1 MNIVILERDSV
12 GTDIDIDGFNRFGFV
27 TSYANTLKTQAAK
40 RIKDADIVISNKTP
54 MNEDTLK
61 DAKNIRLICLFATGY
76 DMVDLDYCKSRGI
89 TVCNVCDYC
98 TDAVAQHTFALTF
111 FLLENCLFATG
122 YDMVDLDYCKSRGIT
137 VCNVCDYCTDAVA
150 QHTFALTFFLLEK
163 LRHYDDYVKSGQYG
177 AQQRFSNFDFPYYEL
192 AGKTWGIIGMGH
204 IGRRVASIASA
215 FGCKV
220 IFYSASGNST
230 CTDYER
236 TELIPLLESSDI
248 ISLHCPLSD
257 KTFHLI
263 DDTAFCHMRPSS
275 ILINV
280 ARGPVVDNKALHR
293 ALTNNRLMAA
303 GLDVLEGEPI
313 TPDNPLADFKDSTR
327 LIITPHMA
335 WASTEARQRVVDETI
350 NNVEAFLSGHPR
362 NVV

>member
-12 GTDIDIDGFNRFGFV
+12 GTDISIDGFNRLGHV
-27 TSYANTLKTQAAK
+27 TSYANTLKAQAAE
-40 RIKDADIVISNKTP
+40 RMKDADIVISNKTP
-54 MNEDTLK
+54 MNASTLE
-61 DAKNIRLICLFATGY
+61 DAKNVRLICLFATGY
-76 DMVDLDYCKSRGI
+76 DMVDLNYCKSREI
-89 TVCNVCDYC
+89 TVCNV
-98 TDAVAQHTFALTF
+98 
-111 FLLENCLFATG
+111 
-122 YDMVDLDYCKSRGIT
+122 S
-137 VCNVCDYCTDAVA
+137 DYCTDAVA

-177 AQQRFSNFDFPYYEL
+177 AQQRFSNFDLPYYEL
-192 AGKTWGIIGMGH
+192 SGKTWGIIGMGH
-204 IGRRVASIASA
+204 IGRKVASIASA

-236 TELIPLLESSDI
+236 TELNTLLEGSDI

-263 DDTAFCHMRPSS
+263 DETAFSHMRPSA

-280 ARGPVVDNKALHR
+280 ARGPVVDNKALCR
-293 ALTNNRLMAA
+293 ALTQNKLMAA
-303 GLDVLEGEPI
+303 GLDVLECEPI
-313 TPDNPLADFKDSTR
+313 TPDNPLSDFKDSTR

-350 NNVEAFLSGHPR
+350 KNVDAFLSGHPR
-362 NVV
+362 SVVE

>member
-1 MNIVILERDSV
+1 
-12 GTDIDIDGFNRFGFV
+12 
-27 TSYANTLKTQAAK
+27 
-40 RIKDADIVISNKTP
+40 
-54 MNEDTLK
+54 
-61 DAKNIRLICLFATGY
+61 
-76 DMVDLDYCKSRGI
+76 
-89 TVCNVCDYC
+89 
-98 TDAVAQHTFALTF
+98 
-111 FLLENCLFATG
+111 
-122 YDMVDLDYCKSRGIT
+122 MVDLDYCKSRGIT

-263 DDTAFCHMRPSS
+263 HDTAFCHMRPSS

-280 ARGPVVDNKALHR
+280 ARAAL
-293 ALTNNRLMAA
+293 L
-303 GLDVLEGEPI
+303 
-313 TPDNPLADFKDSTR
+313 
-327 LIITPHMA
+327 LIIKRFIVRLQITALWQPVLTCLRANQSHL
-335 WASTEARQRVVDETI
+335 TI
-350 NNVEAFLSGHPR
+350 RLQTLKTVHGSLLRRIWRGQAPKPDKESSMKR
-362 NVV
+362 

>member
-27 TSYANTLKTQAAK
+27 TSYANTLKAQAAK

-61 DAKNIRLICLFATGY
+61 DAKNIRLI
-76 DMVDLDYCKSRGI
+76 
-89 TVCNVCDYC
+89 
-98 TDAVAQHTFALTF
+98 
-111 FLLENCLFATG
+111 CLFATG

>member
-1 MNIVILERDSV
+1 
-12 GTDIDIDGFNRFGFV
+12 
-27 TSYANTLKTQAAK
+27 
-40 RIKDADIVISNKTP
+40 

-76 DMVDLDYCKSRGI
+76 DR
-89 TVCNVCDYC
+89 
-98 TDAVAQHTFALTF
+98 
-111 FLLENCLFATG
+111 
-122 YDMVDLDYCKSRGIT
+122 VDLDYCKSRGIT

-280 ARGPVVDNKALHR
+280 CKRSCR
-293 ALTNNRLMAA
+293 
-303 GLDVLEGEPI
+303 
-313 TPDNPLADFKDSTR
+313 
-327 LIITPHMA
+327 
-335 WASTEARQRVVDETI
+335 
-350 NNVEAFLSGHPR
+350 
-362 NVV
+362 